1 MILDFEQYRDGA
13 SLVPEEGEL
22 LYALV
27 RCIKPKVCVETGTH
41 KTLSSHYIAQALHDN
56 GFGHLR
62 TCDPFDYDQVGII
75 KSSPLKEWFSY
86 EKIRGVDMKIDGPI
100 DFFFCDG
107 YHEKEEVEA
116 EVDYFLPKM
125 SEHGIIV
132 FHDCEDSPESWEKMV
147 NAAVK
152 NKKLKTVFIQSKNR
166 MRIFEKSGI

>member
-27 RCIKPKVCVETGTH
+27 RCIKPEVCVETGTH
-41 KTLSSHYIAQALHDN
+41 KTLSTHYIAKALEHN
-56 GFGHLR
+56 NKGHVW
-62 TCDPFDYDQVGII
+62 TCDPFDWEQESNLR
-75 KSSPLKEWFSY
+75 SSPLKSRITY
-86 EKIRGVDMKIDGPI
+86 QKIKGIDLQIDKPI

-107 YHEKEEVEA
+107 YHEKEEVLA
-116 EVDYFLPKM
+116 EIDYFLPKM

-132 FHDCEDSPESWEKMV
+132 FHDCDDCPESWEKMV
-147 NAAVK
+147 NGAIK
-152 NKKLKTVFIQSKNR
+152 ERGLKTVFIQSKNR